1 MVTKSVPP
9 AVSLGTHV
17 VASLT
22 VVMKVATPWVVGDL
36 DGSVCVGR
44 VVVGTDTGP
53 IARLKL
59 TLELHFAFDV
69 RPARAFVIAVTFM

>member
-9 AVSLGTHV
+9 AVSLGTHL

-22 VVMKVATPWVVGDL
+22 VVMKVGTPRVVGDL
-36 DGSVCVGR
+36 DGSVSVL
-44 VVVGTDTGP
+44 VVVGTDTGRM
-53 IARLKL
+53 ARLKL